1 MKGLFLNIIIIF
13 ETLWKVVE
21 IVLPCFFFPI
31 PDFVQYWI
39 ARYPQILHEEIEDT
53 MIQAQSN
60 NGYYFAKPKYNLLI
74 GAHTIELNCT
84 IKFSWILKMMILHC
98 IRISIWFILHKSLS
112 TNHLLHNCGIPTS
125 SPYLCYGTNTE
136 SLINRL
142 RDFHFSLS
150 LWTCG

>member
-53 MIQAQSN
+53 MI
-60 NGYYFAKPKYNLLI
+60 
-74 GAHTIELNCT
+74 
-84 IKFSWILKMMILHC
+84 
-98 IRISIWFILHKSLS
+98 
-112 TNHLLHNCGIPTS
+112 
-125 SPYLCYGTNTE
+125 
-136 SLINRL
+136 
-142 RDFHFSLS
+142 
-150 LWTCG
+150 